1 MDTSYSS
8 SAKWLINY
16 YCVIFDV
23 ISPACG
29 LAVAVSAAVLISMY
43 KDIADTVTVRVSGM
57 IGLCDAI
64 YQISQLIIRELCTKE
79 GMDQPSATAR
89 VFAFAS
95 YFFPLLVSFMTSRV
109 ALDLEVNF
117 LGWWSNNRLLRRVT
131 RHYTKV
137 SVGTAFLF
145 SSPLFFATAS
155 FNPALLYVQWT
166 FGSLASDISYMVF
179 GFYLWVLL
187 QLLNFVIVVVIV
199 TLRLQANLPS
209 THNHEHSLSTD
220 VMRTLEQR
228 MRRKARILILYPL
241 SPMIFFTPSLIFY
254 WFQSLHLEPSR
265 AAQAVW
271 MMGQVIGPLQ
281 SMFDMAV
288 FAALPPVQKVM
299 RWYWVL
305 HKDTVTA
312 ALYVAM
318 SGHRGSIFVGP
329 PPNLALS
336 NEEAWVQEVA
346 EPRISNSAF

>member
-8 SAKWLINY
+8 SAKWLIDY

-79 GMDQPSATAR
+79 GMNQPSATAR

-109 ALDLEVNF
+109 ALDLEMNF
-117 LGWWSNNRLLRRVT
+117 LGWWSSNRLLRWVT
-131 RHYTKV
+131 RHYAK
-137 SVGTAFLF
+137 
-145 SSPLFFATAS
+145 AS

-166 FGSLASDISYMVF
+166 FGSLTSDICYMVF

-187 QLLNFVIVVVIV
+187 QLLNFVIVVAIV
-199 TLRLQANLPS
+199 TLRLQANLP
-209 THNHEHSLSTD
+209 
-220 VMRTLEQR
+220 
-228 MRRKARILILYPL
+228 
-241 SPMIFFTPSLIFY
+241 
-254 WFQSLHLEPSR
+254 SLHLEPSR

-288 FAALPPVQKVM
+288 FAALPPVQRVM
-299 RWYWVL
+299 RWYWAL

-318 SGHRGSIFVGP
+318 SGSPR
-329 PPNLALS
+329 
-336 NEEAWVQEVA
+336 EAWVQEVA
-346 EPRISNSAF
+346 DPRISNSTF